1 MVKAIA
7 VALIDH
13 SKTKPLEFR
22 ISKCSVFQC
31 LVLKPPI
38 LTEFFNFIL
47 ERLPPAVSDAVKH
60 KMLSLDNLRD
70 SLPDFGREEVS
81 KLIN

>member
-1 MVKAIA
+1 MIKSIET
-7 VALIDH
+7 I
-13 SKTKPLEFR
+13 LENQTFNNQ
-22 ISKCSVFQC
+22 IVINHFNTG
-31 LVLKPPI
+31 
-38 LTEFFNFIL
+38 LTEIFIFL